1 MTLKQ
6 HAHSTRNPWGWGRG
20 KGAAAPA
27 TAAHRGNRKVESYFP
42 DLKPT
47 SDTQDFDLGESKVHQ
62 HYLNLI
68 DILEG
73 WLIIWNYHVGPGSG
87 SSFIGGC
94 ESTPCKN
101 QLCCFGFSS
110 SWVGVK
116 TSWYHCYVVVSQ
128 NDATIIIINGCCSN
142 LFDWGI
148 CMRYHDQRG
157 KSLSLVSSIPGWH
170 AKGMMLKQ
178 ISLQLLE
185 FQPLWFG
192 KCRLH
197 IHGAVLIKY
206 IESLRLHT
214 TDPLFWGAPCGN
226 SPDWSQWFK
235 YNHHHVYQ

>member
-1 MTLKQ
+1 MTLNQ

-68 DILEG
+68 DIIEG

-87 SSFIGGC
+87 SSF
-94 ESTPCKN
+94 
-101 QLCCFGFSS
+101 GFSS

-116 TSWYHCYVVVSQ
+116 TSWYHYYVVVSQ
-128 NDATIIIINGCCSN
+128 NDATIITMVVVPTSLIGEYAWDIMTKGVSHYIFSVIHSRVTCK
-142 LFDWGI
+142 
-148 CMRYHDQRG
+148 RYD
-157 KSLSLVSSIPGWH
+157 VETD
-170 AKGMMLKQ
+170 
-178 ISLQLLE
+178 SLQLLE

-214 TDPLFWGAPCGN
+214 TDPLFWGAPCGS